1 MKFRPPFRKA
11 VAGVALA
18 TLMSAPAVADMLPR
32 LEADSLGGTHVV
44 LPADAAGKPLVLLL
58 AFTKESQPDLKLW
71 SKKFL
76 DDRLSDRATVYVVVV
91 ADKIAFGRKH
101 VRQMVEGAAVGT
113 QQEINSRVLLTFDGD
128 GWRQLTPPGDKK
140 TAGIVVCDAGGAILV
155 AKRESFNIANV
166 AEVEKDAR

>member
-1 MKFRPPFRKA
+1 MRFPPSFRNIAF
-11 VAGVALA
+11 GLALVGA
-18 TLMSAPAVADMLPR
+18 AFAPAAAGTLPR

-44 LPADAAGKPLVLLL
+44 LPTDAAGKPLVLLL

-76 DDRLSDRATVYVVVV
+76 DDHLSDRAGVYVVVV
-91 ADKIAFGRKH
+91 ADKVAFGRKH

-113 QQEINSRVLLTFDGD
+113 QAQINSNVLITFNGD

-140 TAGIVVCDAGGAILV
+140 TAGIVVCDANGSVLF
-155 AKRESFNIANV
+155 AKREPYTTENL
-166 AEVEKDAR
+166 AEVEKAAR